1 MSIDIR
7 SLLGGQEPQSV
18 QEGSPEEQQLR
29 EAILHLIR
37 VLLQIPALRE
47 ILLQEIARSRAM
59 AGQMASQASEAPGPA
74 TSFLERL
81 RQLRGEE
88 E

>member
-18 QEGSPEEQQLR
+18 QESSPEEQRLR

-59 AGQMASQASEAPGPA
+59 AGQMSSQVGEAPGPA
-74 TSFLERL
+74 VSFLERL

>member
-1 MSIDIR
+1 MSVDIR

-18 QEGSPEEQQLR
+18 RESSPEEQRLR
-29 EAILHLIR
+29 EAILHLVR

-47 ILLQEIARSRAM
+47 ILLQEISRSRM
-59 AGQMASQASEAPGPA
+59 MPGQATGETPGPT